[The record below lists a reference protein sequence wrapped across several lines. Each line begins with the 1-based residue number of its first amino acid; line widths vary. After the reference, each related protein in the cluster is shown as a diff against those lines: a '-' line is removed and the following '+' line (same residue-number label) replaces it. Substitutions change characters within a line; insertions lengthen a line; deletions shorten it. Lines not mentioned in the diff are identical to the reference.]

1 MRAATHIAATMIVIG
16 LYVAVAAV
24 ASFTP
29 AWIGLGI
36 LGIAA
41 LAAISLVAGGADP
54 RTARVA
60 D

>member
-1 MRAATHIAATMIVIG
+1 MRAATHLAATMIAIG
-16 LYVAVAAV
+16 LYLAVAAV

-36 LGIAA
+36 LGIASV
-41 LAAISLVAGGADP
+41 AAISLVAGGTDP
-54 RTARVA
+54 RTARIS